1 MSINLE
7 NSGARIKELSL
18 ILQGPFEGKPYTRAD
33 FSEALG
39 AIFTPVDNAVLALG
53 PLERN
58 HEWLVTMCTE
68 EDKEALL
75 SRGTVQVKGKYFKIK
90 SADRRHFTARVH
102 WAPVY
107 ITNNIIR
114 ETLGDYAEV
123 KSLKHEVYTDAGLD
137 GIATG
142 VRRVLMVGDR
152 HQVPHVLEVVDPD
165 TGEVWKCLV
174 TIPGRPPLCLRC
186 KKIGHVRK
194 SCTTPF
200 CRHHRQYGHATEG
213 CGAEKAQRNRKSYA
227 SAVAP
232 SSQVDYGV
240 SELLA
245 QEIDGT
251 DETGEATPPVLH
263 NAGAVSNS
271 VRQSETAAP
280 TPQAS
285 GSETPQQPGA
295 AKPPVNESRQT
306 VTAEPRPPAAAED
319 EPTELAEP
327 WLQVP
332 AKPRAPQPK
341 PRRATKQS
349 PPKVTIDVPLYFD
362 VDIPVTYNDSS
373 TDLSAQTENDEE
385 SPSPDFKEI
394 KGRRMKRKRKKGV
407 VSSLMKRHAVH

>member
-1 MSINLE
+1 M
-7 NSGARIKELSL
+7 
-18 ILQGPFEGKPYTRAD
+18 
-33 FSEALG
+33 
-39 AIFTPVDNAVLALG
+39 LALG

-68 EDKEALL
+68 EDKVALL
-75 SRGTVQVKGKYFKIK
+75 SRGTVQVKGKSFKIK

-107 ITNNIIR
+107 ITNNVIH

-142 VRRVLMVGDR
+142 VRKVLMVGDR

-165 TGEVWKCLV
+165 TAEVWKCLV
-174 TIPGRPPLCLRC
+174 TIAGRPPLCLRC

-194 SCTTPF
+194 SSTTPF

-213 CGAEKAQRNRKSYA
+213 CSAEKAQRNRKSYA

-232 SSQVDYGV
+232 SSQVDYEV
-240 SELLA
+240 TELLA
-245 QEIDGT
+245 QKIDGT
-251 DETGEATPPVLH
+251 DETGEARRGRQCYTGGLVQ
-263 NAGAVSNS
+263 
-271 VRQSETAAP
+271 QSETAAP
-280 TPQAS
+280 TTQAS

-306 VTAEPRPPAAAED
+306 VTAEPRPPAATED
-319 EPTELAEP
+319 EPTESAEP

-394 KGRRMKRKRKKGV
+394 KGRRMKRKRKGGV
-407 VSSLMKRHAVH
+407 VSSLMKKTYCSLNI